1 MNMGTEGKDWP
12 LRTIMWYA
20 VLVWF
25 SSSLLSQS
33 LYLALYRQPYD
44 ALVLLQTLGPLYY
57 VVVVIEAIMWI
68 ALLVLGIT
76 KLKSSKSQQGPEPF
90 IASSA

>member
-1 MNMGTEGKDWP
+1 MSMDNEAKDWP
-12 LRTIMWYA
+12 LGTIMWYA

-33 LYLALYRQPYD
+33 IYLALYRQPYD

-57 VVVVIEAIMWI
+57 VVVVVEVIMWI
-68 ALLVLGIT
+68 ALLLLGIT
-76 KLKSSKSQQGPEPF
+76 KLKSTKRQQGPETF
-90 IASSA
+90 VVTSA

>member
-1 MNMGTEGKDWP
+1 MNMEAEKEDWP

-44 ALVLLQTLGPLYY
+44 AVSLLQTLGPLYY
-57 VVVVIEAIMWI
+57 IVMVIEVVMWI
-68 ALLVLGIT
+68 ALLILGLT
-76 KLKSSKSQQGPEPF
+76 KLKSTKSQQGPE
-90 IASSA
+90 ALVVTSA